1 MYRLDNSADHISISY
16 HSRKGV
22 FNMRVSDQLL
32 TRAAND
38 MKSIKKCWHS
48 CTEIFPCANK
58 FLLWE
63 ISVAAVKAAINIAN
77 LYFLRF
83 AINNVQEG
91 GEFYDSA
98 TVLLFICAGIIVSQ
112 VILAPLSVK
121 INARK
126 SYEIQS
132 AVKGK
137 LFAKAISVDLS
148 CYEDST
154 YYNKYTFTM
163 SQCANKISQL
173 IDTAASFTSAFIS
186 IVSCVALSAMIDPVT
201 LPFAFLPFVTLL
213 ISKKRNKINHA
224 ANQKISDINRQ
235 KDYVRRVFYQ
245 DAYAK
250 DMRTTNI
257 HKPLFT
263 RFLEASERIVEVH
276 RREGSKVAAVCMIE
290 FFVKKVLSE
299 YAVLVYAA
307 WKTII
312 DRSMQYGD
320 CLIIVSTLQNIYD
333 SVNDLLETGSSVH
346 EISLYME
353 DLHTFLEE
361 NQTEQAPQTAKV
373 ASSGDIMIEKLSF
386 CYPRTD
392 RYVLKDISMHIR
404 KGEKIAIVGP
414 NGAGKS
420 TFVKLLLGLYA
431 PSAGRIVLNG
441 EDYRDLDM
449 QSIRDV
455 YSVVLQDYRHFS
467 ISVKENI
474 ELGTPADDEA
484 ASLAL
489 EKSGLLSR
497 VSKMKNGMHSLL
509 DKEIDA
515 SGEILSGGEQQKL
528 AIAHVYLQN
537 SDIIILDE
545 PASALD
551 PIAEHE
557 MYERML
563 NMSDGKTVI
572 FISHRLSSTTMADRI
587 YYLEHGRV
595 AECGTHEELMENGGL
610 YSELFRIQAENYQE
624 E

>member
-1 MYRLDNSADHISISY
+1 MDSGSGIVH
-16 HSRKGV
+16 
-22 FNMRVSDQLL
+22 
-32 TRAAND
+32 
-38 MKSIKKCWHS
+38 MKTIKKCWHL
-48 CTEIFPCANK
+48 CTEIFPHANN

-63 ISVAAVKAAINIAN
+63 IGVAAVKSAISIAN

-91 GEFYDSA
+91 GEFQDSA
-98 TVLLFICAGIIVSQ
+98 IVLLFICAGIIVSQ
-112 VILAPLSVK
+112 VILSPLSVK

-173 IDTAASFTSAFIS
+173 IDAAASFTSAFIS
-186 IVSCVALSAMIDPVT
+186 IVSCVVLSVMIDPVT

-250 DMRTTNI
+250 DMRMTNI
-257 HKPLFT
+257 HKPLYT
-263 RFLEASERIVEVH
+263 RFQEASERIVEVY
-276 RREGSKVAAVCMIE
+276 RREGGKVAAVCMIE

-353 DLHTFLEE
+353 DLRMFLEE
-361 NQTEQAPQTAKV
+361 TQTEQAPQVAKA
-373 ASSGDIMIEKLSF
+373 ASYGDIRIEKLSF
-386 CYPRTD
+386 YYPRTD
-392 RYVLKDISMHIR
+392 RYVLEDISMHIR

-420 TFVKLLLGLYA
+420 TFVKLLLGLYT
-431 PSAGRIVLNG
+431 PSAGSIKLNG

-489 EKSGLLSR
+489 EKSGLLPR

>member
-1 MYRLDNSADHISISY
+1 
-16 HSRKGV
+16 
-22 FNMRVSDQLL
+22 
-32 TRAAND
+32 
-38 MKSIKKCWHS
+38 MKTIKKCWHL
-48 CTEIFPCANK
+48 CTEIFPRANR

-63 ISVAAVKAAINIAN
+63 IGVAAVKSAISIAN

-91 GEFYDSA
+91 GEFQDSA
-98 TVLLFICAGIIVSQ
+98 MVLLLICAGIILSQ
-112 VILAPLSVK
+112 VIISSLNVK

-163 SQCANKISQL
+163 SQCANKISRL
-173 IDTAASFTSAFIS
+173 IDAAASFTSSLIS
-186 IVSCVALSAMIDPVT
+186 VVSCVALSVMIDPVT

-213 ISKKRNKINHA
+213 LRQKRNKIDHA

-263 RFLEASERIVEVH
+263 RFQEASEKIVEVY
-276 RREGSKVAAVCMIE
+276 RKEGCKVAAVCMIE
-290 FFVKKVLSE
+290 FFVNKVLSE

-307 WKTII
+307 WKTVV

-333 SVNDLLETGSSVH
+333 SVNGILETGSSVH

-353 DLHTFLEE
+353 DLYTFLEE
-361 NQTEQAPQTAKV
+361 TQTEQAPLATTA
-373 ASSGDIMIEKLSF
+373 ASFGDIQIEKLSF
-386 CYPRTD
+386 RYPRID
-392 RYVLKDISMHIR
+392 RYVLEDISMHIR

-431 PSAGRIVLNG
+431 PSAGSIKLNG
-441 EDYRDLDM
+441 EDYQVLDR
-449 QSIRDV
+449 QSLRDV
-455 YSVVLQDYRHFS
+455 YSVVLQNYRHFS

-474 ELGTPADDEA
+474 ELGTPADDETVG
-484 ASLAL
+484 LAL

-509 DKEIDA
+509 DKEIDD
-515 SGEILSGGEQQKL
+515 SGEILSGGEQQEL

-595 AECGTHEELMENGGL
+595 AEFGTHDELMEKGGL
-610 YSELFRIQAENYQE
+610 YSELFRIQAENYRE

>member
-1 MYRLDNSADHISISY
+1 MLKN
-16 HSRKGV
+16 
-22 FNMRVSDQLL
+22 NMIR
-32 TRAAND
+32 T
-38 MKSIKKCWHS
+38 IKKCWHL
-48 CTEIFPCANK
+48 CTEIFPRANK

-63 ISVAAVKAAINIAN
+63 IGVAAVKSAISIAN

-91 GEFYDSA
+91 GEFQDSA
-98 TVLLFICAGIIVSQ
+98 MVLLLICAGIILSQ
-112 VILAPLSVK
+112 VIISSLNVK

-163 SQCANKISQL
+163 SQCANKISRL
-173 IDTAASFTSAFIS
+173 IDAAASFTSSLIS
-186 IVSCVALSAMIDPVT
+186 VVSCVALSVMIDPVT

-213 ISKKRNKINHA
+213 LRQKRNKIDHA

-263 RFLEASERIVEVH
+263 RFQEASEKIVEVY
-276 RREGSKVAAVCMIE
+276 RKEGCKVAAVCMIE
-290 FFVKKVLSE
+290 FFVNKVLSE

-307 WKTII
+307 WKTVV

-333 SVNDLLETGSSVH
+333 SVNGILETGSSVH

-361 NQTEQAPQTAKV
+361 TQTEQAPQATTA
-373 ASSGDIMIEKLSF
+373 ASSGDIQIEKLSF
-386 CYPRTD
+386 RYPRTD
-392 RYVLKDISMHIR
+392 RYVLEDISMHIR

-420 TFVKLLLGLYA
+420 TLVKLLLGLYA
-431 PSAGRIVLNG
+431 PSAGSIKLNG
-441 EDYRDLDM
+441 EDYQVLDR

-455 YSVVLQDYRHFS
+455 YSVVLQNYRHFS

-474 ELGTPADDEA
+474 ELGTPADDETVG
-484 ASLAL
+484 LAL

-509 DKEIDA
+509 DKELDA

-595 AECGTHEELMENGGL
+595 AEFGTHDELMEKGGL

>member
-1 MYRLDNSADHISISY
+1 MLKN
-16 HSRKGV
+16 
-22 FNMRVSDQLL
+22 NMIR
-32 TRAAND
+32 T
-38 MKSIKKCWHS
+38 IKKCWHL
-48 CTEIFPCANK
+48 CTEIFPRANR

-63 ISVAAVKAAINIAN
+63 IGVAAVKSAISIAN

-91 GEFYDSA
+91 GEFQDSA
-98 TVLLFICAGIIVSQ
+98 MVLLLICAGIILSQ
-112 VILAPLSVK
+112 VIISSLNVK

-163 SQCANKISQL
+163 SQCANKISRL
-173 IDTAASFTSAFIS
+173 IDAAASFTSSLIS
-186 IVSCVALSAMIDPVT
+186 VVSCVALSVMIDPVT

-213 ISKKRNKINHA
+213 LRQKRNKIDHA

-263 RFLEASERIVEVH
+263 RFQEASEKIVEVY
-276 RREGSKVAAVCMIE
+276 RKEGCKVAAVCMIE
-290 FFVKKVLSE
+290 FFVNKVLSE

-307 WKTII
+307 WKTVV

-333 SVNDLLETGSSVH
+333 SVNGILETGSSVH

-361 NQTEQAPQTAKV
+361 TQTEQAPQATTA
-373 ASSGDIMIEKLSF
+373 ASFGDIQIEKLSF
-386 CYPRTD
+386 RYPRTD
-392 RYVLKDISMHIR
+392 RYVLEDISMHIR

-431 PSAGRIVLNG
+431 PSAGSIKLNG
-441 EDYRDLDM
+441 EDYQVLDR

-455 YSVVLQDYRHFS
+455 YSVVLQNYRHFS

-474 ELGTPADDEA
+474 ELGTPADDETA
-484 ASLAL
+484 GLAL

-509 DKEIDA
+509 DKEIDD

-595 AECGTHEELMENGGL
+595 AEFGTHDELMEKGGL

>member
-1 MYRLDNSADHISISY
+1 
-16 HSRKGV
+16 
-22 FNMRVSDQLL
+22 
-32 TRAAND
+32 
-38 MKSIKKCWHS
+38 MKTIKKCWHL
-48 CTEIFPCANK
+48 CTEIFPRANK

-63 ISVAAVKAAINIAN
+63 IGVAAVKSAISIAN

-91 GEFYDSA
+91 GEFQDSA
-98 TVLLFICAGIIVSQ
+98 MVLLLICAGIILSQ
-112 VILAPLSVK
+112 VIISSLNVK

-163 SQCANKISQL
+163 SQCANKISRL
-173 IDTAASFTSAFIS
+173 IDAAASFTSSLIS
-186 IVSCVALSAMIDPVT
+186 VVSCVALSVMIDPVT

-213 ISKKRNKINHA
+213 LRQKRNKIDHA

-257 HKPLFT
+257 YKPLFT
-263 RFLEASERIVEVH
+263 RFQEASEKIAEVY
-276 RREGSKVAAVCMIE
+276 RKEGCKVAAVCMIE
-290 FFVKKVLSE
+290 FFVNKVLSE

-307 WKTII
+307 WKTVV

-333 SVNDLLETGSSVH
+333 SVNGILETGSSVH

-361 NQTEQAPQTAKV
+361 TQTEQAPQATTA
-373 ASSGDIMIEKLSF
+373 ASSGDIQIEKLSF
-386 CYPRTD
+386 RYPRTD
-392 RYVLKDISMHIR
+392 RYVLEDISMHIR

-431 PSAGRIVLNG
+431 PSAGSIKLNG
-441 EDYRDLDM
+441 EDYQVLDK

-455 YSVVLQDYRHFS
+455 YSVVLQNYRHFS

-474 ELGTPADDEA
+474 ELGTPADDETVG
-484 ASLAL
+484 LAL

-595 AECGTHEELMENGGL
+595 AEFGTHDELMEKGGL
-610 YSELFRIQAENYQE
+610 YSELFSIQAENYQE

>member
-1 MYRLDNSADHISISY
+1 MYRLDNSADHISIIHCS
-16 HSRKGV
+16 HKGV

-32 TRAAND
+32 IRAAND

-48 CTEIFPCANK
+48 CMEIFPCANK

-63 ISVAAVKAAINIAN
+63 ISVAAVKAVINIAN

-91 GEFYDSA
+91 GEFQGSA

-112 VILAPLSVK
+112 VILSPLSIK
-121 INARK
+121 IKARK

-132 AVKGK
+132 SVKGK
-137 LFAKAISVDLS
+137 LFTKAISVDLS

-213 ISKKRNKINHA
+213 ISKKRNKFNHA

-276 RREGSKVAAVCMIE
+276 RREGGKVAAVCMVE

-353 DLHTFLEE
+353 DLRTFLEE
-361 NQTEQAPQTAKV
+361 TDTEQAPQAAKA
-373 ASSGDIMIEKLSF
+373 ASSGDIQIEQLSF

-431 PSAGRIVLNG
+431 PSAGTIMLNG
-441 EDYRDLDM
+441 EDYQELDR

-455 YSVVLQDYRHFS
+455 YSVVLQGYRHFS

-484 ASLAL
+484 VSLAL
-489 EKSGLLSR
+489 ERSGLISR
-497 VSKMKNGMHSLL
+497 VSKMKNGIHSLL

>member
-1 MYRLDNSADHISISY
+1 MLKN
-16 HSRKGV
+16 
-22 FNMRVSDQLL
+22 NMIR
-32 TRAAND
+32 T
-38 MKSIKKCWHS
+38 IKKCWHL
-48 CTEIFPCANK
+48 CTEIFPRANR

-63 ISVAAVKAAINIAN
+63 TGVAAVKSAISIAN

-91 GEFYDSA
+91 GEFQDSA
-98 TVLLFICAGIIVSQ
+98 MVLLLICAGIILSQ
-112 VILAPLSVK
+112 VIISSLNVK

-163 SQCANKISQL
+163 SQCANKISRL
-173 IDTAASFTSAFIS
+173 IDAAASFTSSFIS
-186 IVSCVALSAMIDPVT
+186 VVSCVALSVMIDPVT

-213 ISKKRNKINHA
+213 LSQKRNRIDHA
-224 ANQKISDINRQ
+224 ANQKISDISRQ

-263 RFLEASERIVEVH
+263 RFREASEKIVEVY
-276 RREGSKVAAVCMIE
+276 RKEGCKVAVVCMIE
-290 FFVKKVLSE
+290 FFVNKVLSE

-307 WKTII
+307 WKTVV

-333 SVNDLLETGSSVH
+333 SVNDILETGSSVH

-361 NQTEQAPQTAKV
+361 TQTEQAPQATKA
-373 ASSGDIMIEKLSF
+373 ASFGDIQIEKMSF
-386 CYPRTD
+386 RYPRTD
-392 RYVLKDISMHIR
+392 RYVLEDISMHIR

-431 PSAGRIVLNG
+431 PSAGSIKLNG
-441 EDYRDLDM
+441 EDYQVLDK
-449 QSIRDV
+449 QSLRDV
-455 YSVVLQDYRHFS
+455 YSVVLQNYQHFS
-467 ISVKENI
+467 ISVKENV
-474 ELGTPADDEA
+474 ELGTPADDETVG
-484 ASLAL
+484 LAL

-497 VSKMKNGMHSLL
+497 VSKIKNGMHSLL
-509 DKEIDA
+509 DKEIDD

-595 AECGTHEELMENGGL
+595 AECGTHDELMEKGGL